1 MFNGMTPT
9 QLQDI
14 LTAVEPVELKGLALL
29 RRRRPHS
36 GRRPQV
42 PGVIGASSWFPAD
55 ISPRVLAE
63 AATEMMDY
71 MQGCERAMQNL
82 KKLPAVPL
90 AAPVEE
96 WPL

>member
-9 QLQDI
+9 QLKDI
-14 LTAVEPVELKGLALL
+14 LAAVEPVDLKGLALL
-29 RRRRPHS
+29 RRRRP
-36 GRRPQV
+36 RPGQ
-42 PGVIGASSWFPAD
+42 WFPAD
-55 ISPRVLAE
+55 ISPCALTA

-71 MQGCERAMQNL
+71 MQACNRAMEHL
-82 KKLPAVPL
+82 KKLPPVPL